1 MNDHLDLQYFF
12 PEIYQAV
19 PGENYTV
26 YAYVNDGSVRKFDA
40 KPFLEKG
47 GVFECLKDECV
58 FRETLTVIGNTIAW
72 DLGKDRDPCKC
83 IDIDPFDVLNSPI
96 VTDIPDDTL

>member
-19 PGENYTV
+19 PGKNYTV

-40 KPFLEKG
+40 KPFLEKYFFPIYNG
-47 GVFECLKDECV
+47 FL
-58 FRETLTVIGNTIAW
+58 FRKNCP
-72 DLGKDRDPCKC
+72 GK
-83 IDIDPFDVLNSPI
+83 IFV
-96 VTDIPDDTL
+96 V